1 MKKRVTSRP
10 VRPQI
15 FISVDPTGPAPVCVP
30 PLSLSPEHE
39 RQQEERPN
47 ASLHTLV
54 RGIRPSRITV
64 ARISVISRGEEK
76 RDTPHR
82 ARIVCVTRLSYDW
95 PRQTDHVVHACTPLS
110 PFLFCARYT
119 PSPLLVHL
127 AGISVPLRD
136 SKLEG
141 KRAFHLLSV
150 EATRHFVHGPPRI
163 CHLPFRR
170 DGWIRETVVLST
182 IFIYFFSFFTWKE
195 YLITWCTNDLVSWNL
210 IVILFNYCNCNLGR
224 GGVNFWTFLKFRKNF
239 FFIRVILS
247 WQDKS
252 IIFRG
257 GKKGKNPLNSL

>member
-64 ARISVISRGEEK
+64 ARISVISRGEKK

-141 KRAFHLLSV
+141 KRAFHLLSA
-150 EATRHFVHGPPRI
+150 ERGGYETLCARAPPNLSFAISSRWMDS
-163 CHLPFRR
+163 R
-170 DGWIRETVVLST
+170 DGCVVDDIY
-182 IFIYFFSFFTWKE
+182 IFLFFFYVKG
-195 YLITWCTNDLVSWNL
+195 I
-210 IVILFNYCNCNLGR
+210 FNYVMYKWSGK
-224 GGVNFWTFLKFRKNF
+224 LKFNRDF
-239 FFIRVILS
+239 VQL
-247 WQDKS
+247 
-252 IIFRG
+252 
-257 GKKGKNPLNSL
+257 L

>member
-1 MKKRVTSRP
+1 MPLLLSPITIRAHNTELYNTTHCVRRPSRCTWTAMKKRVTSRP

-141 KRAFHLLSV
+141 KRAFHLLSA
-150 EATRHFVHGPPRI
+150 ERGGYETLCAGGPASNLSFAISSRWMDS
-163 CHLPFRR
+163 R
-170 DGWIRETVVLST
+170 DGCVVDDIY
-182 IFIYFFSFFTWKE
+182 IF
-195 YLITWCTNDLVSWNL
+195 L
-210 IVILFNYCNCNLGR
+210 
-224 GGVNFWTFLKFRKNF
+224 F
-239 FFIRVILS
+239 FFLRGRN
-247 WQDKS
+247 
-252 IIFRG
+252 IFT
-257 GKKGKNPLNSL
+257 